1 MGSRVCEDGLRVKV
15 TVNFIGRNFRELR
28 LHTQKRCSL
37 QYMLLWQLTLIVN
50 LK

>member
-1 MGSRVCEDGLRVKV
+1 MRVA
-15 TVNFIGRNFRELR
+15 VNFIGRNFRELR

-37 QYMLLWQLTLIVN
+37 ECVLLWQLTLIVK